1 MNRKIRTAKEAAIK
15 LVDLVFGDFQP
26 EDKTGVNFSFL
37 YLFGQLS
44 AEAKEKV
51 ARYAVG
57 KFLLWVRNANYPI
70 KILRAPNAD
79 FFIEIAKNVHS
90 QEIMDSLVGEFARI
104 GWAGFAKM
112 MVPYLGRPLSMREI
126 SLLCDSYCRKGC
138 YSRDDPEDF
147 YNLAIQNGHGRNY
160 AMEVGVRVSQYI
172 KEQENHLD

>member
-1 MNRKIRTAKEAAIK
+1 MHRKIRTAKEATVR

-26 EDKTGVNFSFL
+26 EDKSGINFAFL
-37 YLFGQLS
+37 HLFGQLS
-44 AEAKEKV
+44 AEGKEKV

-57 KFLLWVRNANYPI
+57 KFILWIRNFRCPI

-104 GWAGFAKM
+104 GWTGFAKM
-112 MVPYLGRPLSMREI
+112 MLPYLGRPLSKKEI
-126 SLLCDSYCRKGC
+126 SLLCDSYCKRGAT
-138 YSRDDPEDF
+138 SNSDPEDF

-160 AMEVGVRVSQYI
+160 AMEVGMRIRQHI
-172 KEQENHLD
+172 KEQENQLD